1 MRKSVWWL
9 IVLLVIAGLAGLI
22 WQQTRPKPVP
32 VSIKPVV
39 RGTVEKTVANTRA
52 GTVEACRRA
61 RLSPSIGGQIAVLPI
76 REGDQVAAG
85 DLLLEIWNDDL
96 KAQLEVARQEA
107 AVAEAQAEAQ
117 CRRSEEAQRQA
128 ERATTLYKQKI
139 GSIEQ
144 TELAITEAAALN
156 DQCRAGRASAERARA
171 QIELARANLTR
182 SRLVAPFGG
191 VIAKIEGELS
201 EFVTPS
207 PVGVMT
213 PPVVDLIEN
222 TCFYVTAPIDEVD
235 GAAVRVGMVAR
246 ITLDAYRDRRFS
258 GTVRRIAPYVLDLE
272 KQARTVDVEVA
283 FDHPEDYNALLAGYS
298 ADVEIILDT
307 HEDTLMIPSEA
318 VQDGNTVYRFDE
330 TEQRVS
336 RVTFTPGLSNWVVT
350 EVVSGLEEGAQV
362 VINVDHPDLADG
374 APATIS
380 DQSP

>member
-9 IVLLVIAGLAGLI
+9 IALLIAAGLAGLI

-61 RLSPSIGGQIAVLPI
+61 RLSPSVGGQIAVLPI

-107 AVAEAQAEAQ
+107 AVAEAQAEAH

-144 TELAITEAAALN
+144 TELAVTEAAALN

-171 QIELARANLTR
+171 QIELARATLSR

-191 VIAKIEGELS
+191 VIAKIEGELN

-283 FDHPEDYNALLAGYS
+283 FDHPDDFAVLLAGYS
-298 ADVEIILDT
+298 ADVEIILET
-307 HEDTLMIPSEA
+307 HSDTLMIPSES
-318 VQDGNTVYRFDE
+318 VQEGNTVYRFDE

-350 EVVSGLEEGAQV
+350 EVVSGLKEGAQV

>member
-1 MRKSVWWL
+1 MRKPVWWL
-9 IVLLVIAGLAGLI
+9 IVLLVIAGLGGLV

-32 VSIKPVV
+32 VSLKPVV
-39 RGTVEKTVANTRA
+39 RGTVEETVANTRA

-61 RLSPSIGGQIAVLPI
+61 RLSPSIGGQIALLPI
-76 REGDQVAAG
+76 HEGDQVAAG

-96 KAQLEVARQEA
+96 QAQLEVAKQEA
-107 AVAEAQAEAQ
+107 AVAEAQAEAG
-117 CRRSEEAQRQA
+117 CGRADEAQRQA
-128 ERATTLYKQKI
+128 ERATALYRQKI

-144 TELAITEAAALN
+144 TERAVTEAAALN
-156 DQCRAGRASAERARA
+156 AQCRAARASAERARA
-171 QIELARANLTR
+171 QIGLARANLTR
-182 SRLVAPFGG
+182 SRLIAPFGG
-191 VIAKIEGELS
+191 VIAKIEGELN

-283 FDHPEDYNALLAGYS
+283 FDNPDDYAALLAGYS
-298 ADVEIILDT
+298 ADVEIILDA
-307 HEDTLMIPSEA
+307 HSDTLMIPSEV

-330 TEQRVS
+330 TENTVS
-336 RVTFTPGLSNWVVT
+336 RYK
-350 EVVSGLEEGAQV
+350 Q
-362 VINVDHPDLADG
+362 
-374 APATIS
+374 
-380 DQSP
+380 

>member
-1 MRKSVWWL
+1 MRKPVWWL
-9 IVLLVIAGLAGLI
+9 IVLLIGAGLAVLI

-32 VSIKPVV
+32 VTIKPVV
-39 RGTVEKTVANTRA
+39 WGTVEKTVANTRA

-76 REGDQVAAG
+76 REGDQVVAG

-96 KAQLEVARQEA
+96 QAQLEVTEQEA
-107 AVAEAQAEAQ
+107 AVAEAQAEAG
-117 CRRSEEAQRQA
+117 CSRADEAQRQA
-128 ERATTLYKQKI
+128 ERATALYKQKI

-144 TELAITEAAALN
+144 TERAVTEAAALQS
-156 DQCRAGRASAERARA
+156 QCRAARASAERARA
-171 QIELARANLTR
+171 QIELARATLSR
-182 SRLVAPFGG
+182 SRLTAPFGG
-191 VIAKIEGELS
+191 VIAKIEGELN

-222 TCFYVTAPIDEVD
+222 NCFYVTAPIDEVD
-235 GAAVRVGMVAR
+235 GAAVRIGMVAR

-283 FDHPEDYNALLAGYS
+283 FDHPEDFAALLAGYS
-298 ADVEIILDT
+298 ADVEIILESHT
-307 HEDTLMIPSEA
+307 DTLMIPSEA
-318 VQDGNTVYRFDE
+318 VQEGNTVYRFDE
-330 TEQRVS
+330 AEQRVS

-350 EVVSGLEEGAQV
+350 EAVAGLEEGAQI

-374 APATIS
+374 VTATIS

>member
-1 MRKSVWWL
+1 
-9 IVLLVIAGLAGLI
+9 
-22 WQQTRPKPVP
+22 
-32 VSIKPVV
+32 
-39 RGTVEKTVANTRA
+39 VANTRA

-76 REGDQVAAG
+76 REGDQVATG

-96 KAQLEVARQEA
+96 QAQLEVARQEA
-107 AVAEAQAEAQ
+107 AVTEAQAEAQ
-117 CRRSEEAQRQA
+117 CRRAEEAQRQA

-144 TELAITEAAALN
+144 TELAVTEAAALN
-156 DQCRAGRASAERARA
+156 DQCRAGRATAERARA

-182 SRLVAPFGG
+182 SRLIAPFGG
-191 VIAKIEGELS
+191 VIAKIEGELN

-283 FDHPEDYNALLAGYS
+283 FDHPEDFAALLAGYS
-298 ADVEIILDT
+298 ADVEIILET
-307 HEDTLMIPSEA
+307 RSDTLMIPSEA
-318 VQDGNTVYRFDE
+318 VREGNTVYRFDE

-336 RVTFTPGLSNWVVT
+336 LVTFTPGLSNWVVT

-374 APATIS
+374 VPATIS
-380 DQSP
+380 DQSR

>member
-9 IVLLVIAGLAGLI
+9 IVLLIGAGLVGLI

-39 RGTVEKTVANTRA
+39 RGIVEKTVANTRA

-76 REGDQVAAG
+76 REGDQVVAG

-96 KAQLEVARQEA
+96 QAQLDVARQEA
-107 AVAEAQAEAQ
+107 AVAVAQAEAG
-117 CRRSEEAQRQA
+117 CSRADEAQRQA
-128 ERATTLYKQKI
+128 ERATALYQQKI

-144 TELAITEAAALN
+144 TERAVTEAAALGA
-156 DQCRAGRASAERARA
+156 QCRAARASAERARA
-171 QIELARANLTR
+171 QIELARATLSR
-182 SRLVAPFGG
+182 SRLIAPFGG
-191 VIAKIEGELS
+191 VIAKIEGELN

-222 TCFYVTAPIDEVD
+222 NCFYVTAPIDEVD
-235 GAAVRVGMVAR
+235 GAAVRIGMVAR

-283 FDHPEDYNALLAGYS
+283 FDHPEDFEALLAGYS
-298 ADVEIILDT
+298 ADVEIILET
-307 HEDTLMIPSEA
+307 RSDTLMIPSEA
-318 VQDGNTVYRFDE
+318 VQDGNTVYRFNE
-330 TEQRVS
+330 AEQSVS

-350 EVVSGLEEGAQV
+350 EVVSGLEEGAQI

-374 APATIS
+374 VPATVS

>member
-1 MRKSVWWL
+1 MRKPVWWL
-9 IVLLVIAGLAGLI
+9 IVLLVIAGLGGLI

-32 VSIKPVV
+32 VSLKPVV
-39 RGTVEKTVANTRA
+39 RGTVEETVANTRA

-61 RLSPSIGGQIAVLPI
+61 RLSPSIGGQIALLPI

-96 KAQLEVARQEA
+96 QAQLEVAKQEA
-107 AVAEAQAEAQ
+107 AVAEAQAEAG
-117 CRRSEEAQRQA
+117 CSRADEAQRQA
-128 ERATTLYKQKI
+128 ERATALYQQKI

-144 TELAITEAAALN
+144 TEHAVTEAAALN
-156 DQCRAGRASAERARA
+156 AQCRAARASAERARA
-171 QIELARANLTR
+171 QIELARTNLTR
-182 SRLVAPFGG
+182 SRLIAPFGG
-191 VIAKIEGELS
+191 VIAKIEGELN

-283 FDHPEDYNALLAGYS
+283 FDNPDDYAALLAGYS
-298 ADVEIILDT
+298 ADVEIILDA
-307 HEDTLMIPSEA
+307 HSDTLMIPSEV
-318 VQDGNTVYRFDE
+318 VQDGNTVYRFNE
-330 TEQRVS
+330 AENTVS
-336 RVTFTPGLSNWVVT
+336 RITFTPGLSNWVVT
-350 EVVSGLEEGAQV
+350 EVVSGLEEGAQIV
-362 VINVDHPDLADG
+362 LNVDHPDLADG
-374 APATIS
+374 ARVTS
-380 DQSP
+380 NDENQ

>member
-1 MRKSVWWL
+1 MRKPVWWL
-9 IVLLVIAGLAGLI
+9 IVLLVIAGLGGLV

-32 VSIKPVV
+32 VSLKPVV
-39 RGTVEKTVANTRA
+39 RGTVEETVANTRA

-61 RLSPSIGGQIAVLPI
+61 RLSPSIGGQIALLPI
-76 REGDQVAAG
+76 HEGDQVAAG

-96 KAQLEVARQEA
+96 QAQLEVAKQEA
-107 AVAEAQAEAQ
+107 AVAEAQAEAG
-117 CRRSEEAQRQA
+117 CGRADEAQRQA
-128 ERATTLYKQKI
+128 ERATALYRQKI

-144 TELAITEAAALN
+144 TERAVTEAAALN
-156 DQCRAGRASAERARA
+156 AQCRAARASAERARA
-171 QIELARANLTR
+171 QIGLARANLTR
-182 SRLVAPFGG
+182 SRLIAPFGG
-191 VIAKIEGELS
+191 VIAKIEGELN

-283 FDHPEDYNALLAGYS
+283 FDNPDDYAALLAGYS
-298 ADVEIILDT
+298 ADVEIILDA
-307 HEDTLMIPSEA
+307 HSDTLMIPSEV

-330 TEQRVS
+330 TENTVS
-336 RVTFTPGLSNWVVT
+336 RITFTPGLSNWVVT
-350 EVVSGLEEGAQV
+350 EVVSGLEQGAQV
-362 VINVDHPDLADG
+362 VLNVDHPDLVDG
-374 APATIS
+374 ARVTIN
-380 DQSP
+380 DENQ

>member
-1 MRKSVWWL
+1 MRKPVWWL
-9 IVLLVIAGLAGLI
+9 IVLLIAFGLAGLI
-22 WQQTRPKPVP
+22 WQQTRPKPVQ

-96 KAQLEVARQEA
+96 QAQLGVAEQEA
-107 AVAEAQAEAQ
+107 AVAAAQAEAN
-117 CRRSEEAQRQA
+117 CSRAEEAQRQA
-128 ERATTLYKQKI
+128 ERASALYQQKI

-144 TELAITEAAALN
+144 TERAVTEAAALN
-156 DQCRAGRASAERARA
+156 AQCRAARASAERTQA
-171 QIELARANLTR
+171 QIELARANLSR
-182 SRLVAPFGG
+182 SRLIAPFGG

-222 TCFYVTAPIDEVD
+222 TCFFVTAPIDEVD

-246 ITLDAYRDRRFS
+246 ITLDAYRDRQFS

-283 FDHPEDYNALLAGYS
+283 FDDPGDYAALLAGYS

-307 HEDTLMIPSEA
+307 HADTLMIPSEA
-318 VQDGNTVYRFDE
+318 VRNGNTVYRFNE
-330 TEQRVS
+330 TENTVS
-336 RVTFTPGLSNWVVT
+336 RVSFTPGLSNWVVT
-350 EVVSGLEEGAQV
+350 EVVSGLEEGAQIV
-362 VINVDHPDLADG
+362 LNVDHPDLADG
-374 APATIS
+374 VPATTG
-380 DQSP
+380 DQNQ

>member
-9 IVLLVIAGLAGLI
+9 IVLLIGAGLAGLI

-32 VSIKPVV
+32 VSIKPVM
-39 RGTVEKTVANTRA
+39 RGAVEKTVANTRA

-96 KAQLEVARQEA
+96 QAQLEVARQEA
-107 AVAEAQAEAQ
+107 AVAEAQAEAH

-144 TELAITEAAALN
+144 TELAVTEAAALN

-182 SRLVAPFGG
+182 SRLIAPFGG
-191 VIAKIEGELS
+191 VIAKIEGELN

-235 GAAVRVGMVAR
+235 GAAVRIGMVAR
-246 ITLDAYRDRRFS
+246 ITLDAYRDREFS

-283 FDHPEDYNALLAGYS
+283 FDHPEDFAALLAGYS
-298 ADVEIILDT
+298 ADVEIILQT
-307 HEDTLMIPSEA
+307 RSDTLMIPSEA
-318 VQDGNTVYRFDE
+318 VQEGNTVYRFDE

-374 APATIS
+374 VPATIS
-380 DQSP
+380 NQNQ